1 MPRKES
7 VLSVYDEI
15 VKVYR
20 GKEHYLFD
28 ALCSIVPTFSSPND
42 NREYSSALNDF
53 KSNLSFT
60 SIFGLSRLLKII
72 EKLVT
77 ATYTD
82 DDSFILENLIPKLR
96 FITND
101 SATEIVLNEKKHY
114 AAEWSVPVS
123 SFGQDEQQKIQLDLL
138 DCEQNEIVPR
148 YIVEYV
154 KGAVLLYSQG
164 LLKGACAL
172 MTIAMEATLRD
183 ILATRG
189 YSYVTGANS
198 DDQYAFA
205 NAVVDVNAQ
214 RDKFTISFSE
224 GNIRSITEYCTENTA
239 TISQN
244 IRIKR
249 KKYGRDG
256 KFELS
261 IRNCD
266 GLIDYFSPNEVATP
280 GQKTISGLGAALDIA
295 RNREKIIEVTLLPQD
310 MDIIFTGIR
319 NNLIHLSGV
328 GLSTAQVQDQMLEEF
343 VNDRNKVF
351 DLISFVP
358 QFINAKY
365 RELNH

>member
-1 MPRKES
+1 M
-7 VLSVYDEI
+7 
-15 VKVYR
+15 
-20 GKEHYLFD
+20 
-28 ALCSIVPTFSSPND
+28 
-42 NREYSSALNDF
+42 
-53 KSNLSFT
+53 
-60 SIFGLSRLLKII
+60 
-72 EKLVT
+72 
-77 ATYTD
+77 
-82 DDSFILENLIPKLR
+82 
-96 FITND
+96 
-101 SATEIVLNEKKHY
+101 
-114 AAEWSVPVS
+114 
-123 SFGQDEQQKIQLDLL
+123 
-138 DCEQNEIVPR
+138 
-148 YIVEYV
+148 
-154 KGAVLLYSQG
+154 LYSQG

-214 RDKFTISFSE
+214 RDKFTISFAE
-224 GNIRSITEYCTENTA
+224 GNIRSITEYCTENTV
-239 TISQN
+239 TTSQN

-295 RNREKIIEVTLLPQD
+295 RNREEIIEVTLLPQD